1 MSFQCNMGNLDRAA
15 RLIIGCA
22 LIYITLIDTGLIANH
37 VIRYVLLVL
46 GCVNIVTASVAYCPM
61 YTLANISTKGESP
74 T

>member
-1 MSFQCNMGNLDRAA
+1 MSFQCNMGNLDGAA

-46 GCVNIVTASVAYCPM
+46 EG
-61 YTLANISTKGESP
+61 LAIALWH
-74 T
+74 

>member
-1 MSFQCNMGNLDRAA
+1 MEIFSSREDASMSFQCNMGNLDRAA

-46 GCVNIVTASVAYCPM
+46 EG
-61 YTLANISTKGESP
+61 LAIALWH
-74 T
+74 